1 MKKFKIGFTLA
12 EVLITLSI
20 IGVVAAVTTP
30 SLIMN
35 YTKKTQAVA
44 IKKFVTQLE
53 DALTRYMAD
62 NRADTLMEAGFDTA
76 AGRNDFF
83 TNYFKIES
91 NCGGDKA
98 SCFGSTYANINGTKK
113 TFSESLNNWC
123 SAAYTLKSGA
133 SFCISQANYMNGGS
147 YIIDGK
153 THKLDYI
160 YIDTNG
166 KKGPNIAGRDYF
178 LVYIFEDGSLDEQ
191 YATPECRNN
200 ANSANCRGKA
210 TLKAARTADNCIGNA
225 DVWPAGCL
233 GRLLENNWKMN
244 Y

>member
-1 MKKFKIGFTLA
+1 MNKFKTGFTLA
-12 EVLITLSI
+12 EVLVTLSI
-20 IGVVAAVTTP
+20 VGVIAAVSTP
-30 SLIMN
+30 TLIAN

-53 DALTRYMAD
+53 GAYTRYMAD
-62 NRADTLMEAGFDTA
+62 NRADTLMDAGYDTA
-76 AGRNDFF
+76 AGRNNFF

-98 SCFGSTYANINGTKK
+98 SCFASSYANINGTKK
-113 TFSESLNNWC
+113 SFSDSLDTWC
-123 SAAYTLKSGA
+123 SAAFTLKSGA
-133 SFCISQANYMNGGS
+133 SFCIPQSNSMYSSYTINGV
-147 YIIDGK
+147 
-153 THKLDYI
+153 THKLDYM

-178 LVYIFEDGSLDEQ
+178 LVFIFEDGSLDEQ

-210 TLKAARTADNCIGNA
+210 SLKAARTADDCIGNA
-225 DVWPAGCL
+225 NVWPAGCL